1 MTLWVWTKF
10 YLPPNMEWVNRIT
23 GFVANPFPSEVL
35 RWCVSQEVLDNLLF
49 SFLLFQNWKLFYG
62 KCYSQLL
69 HLYLL
74 ETPTDFVC
82 IKVAFIMFHFMY
94 FTILF
99 VINTCSDVAHKVFF
113 GIKIFDTI
121 YLNTLWFIVIQTTLI
136 MYIKTF
142 VILEPFYLFLILDF
156 LFSIFNKI

>member
-1 MTLWVWTKF
+1 MPFMVTTKL
-10 YLPPNMEWVNRIT
+10 YLSTNMEWVNRIT
-23 GFVANPFPSEVL
+23 GFVANPFLSEVL
-35 RWCVSQEVLDNLLF
+35 RWCVSQEVLDKSNFFISTF
-49 SFLLFQNWKLFYG
+49 SELETFYG

-99 VINTCSDVAHKVFF
+99 VIDRVVNDVLVSSRDVNVF
-113 GIKIFDTI
+113 IFQK
-121 YLNTLWFIVIQTTLI
+121 NNRFVMKTTT
-136 MYIKTF
+136 KNRKRNDRF
-142 VILEPFYLFLILDF
+142 F
-156 LFSIFNKI
+156 